1 MSDSP
6 QSRRFAIVDVELA
19 DLTGEGLSQFDV
31 WLVPDGEVAEF
42 SWQRQ
47 YPGAALMLVAED
59 HPQASAAWKA
69 GRVHEGEFPFWLVP
83 ATGWTESLYRET
95 ARRWAV
101 AVSGESEIELRFMRS
116 SPLDVSKQAWAAKA
130 AEPFPGDGRW

>member
-6 QSRRFAIVDVELA
+6 GPRRFAIVDAELT
-19 DLTGEGLSQFDV
+19 DITGAGLPQFDV
-31 WLVPDGEVAEF
+31 WLVPDSEVAEF
-42 SWQRQ
+42 HWQRQ
-47 YPGAALMLVAED
+47 YPGATLMLVAED
-59 HPQASAAWKA
+59 HPQASTAWKA
-69 GRVHEGEFPFWLVP
+69 GTVYEAEFPDWLIP

-116 SPLDVSKQAWAAKA
+116 SPLDMSEEAWAAKA
-130 AEPFPGDGRW
+130 AEPFPGDER